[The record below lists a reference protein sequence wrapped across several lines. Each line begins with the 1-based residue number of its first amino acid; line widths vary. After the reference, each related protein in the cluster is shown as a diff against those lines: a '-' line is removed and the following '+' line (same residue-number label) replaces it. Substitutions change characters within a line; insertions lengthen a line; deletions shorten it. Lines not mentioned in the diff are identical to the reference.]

1 MGQLKARLRAW
12 LIDLVREAVR
22 AEMILE
28 SQIFPAMGGVAVY
41 DGRPKAPAPPSDPT
55 FEQMQDMSLREQE
68 KFYEKP

>member
-1 MGQLKARLRAW
+1 MRLKSRLRTW

-22 AEMILE
+22 VEMISE
-28 SQIFPAMGGVAVY
+28 SQIFPAMGGIAIY
-41 DGRPKAPAPPSDPT
+41 PGRPKATAPPSDPT